1 MKYLFCMKANRC
13 QKVALAIC
21 QTGHE
26 LEKEKLK
33 DREGSPECKYLRTK
47 EDGEVD
53 CRCPTSLQYLS
64 GLTKLTEEV
73 VNRVKAER
81 KAGYRLDE
89 EEEEPKKPIETIE

>member
-1 MKYLFCMKANRC
+1 ML
-13 QKVALAIC
+13 C

-26 LEKEKLK
+26 LENEKLK

-73 VNRVKAER
+73 INRVKAER

-89 EEEEPKKPIETIE
+89 EEEPEKPSKETIEPVETIE